1 MYEVLKIDY
10 PNTPAG
16 KKQWMKQFGANAYY
30 AGKFWAQRKKDADYW
45 HAMVRACMD
54 RQGLRKRPF
63 DRPVTVTFWWN
74 DRLDL
79 DNHSI
84 MGKYIMDAMKGR
96 LLQDDSRRWVK
107 EITHRWHD
115 GNCIK
120 VEIREVQHETTEHE
134 GNAKHPAGAGHDP
147 GRGGRSGCGK
157 GGNADRRDR
166 DH

>member
-63 DRPVTVTFWWN
+63 DRPVVITMYFN
-74 DRLDL
+74 DRLDCS
-79 DNHSI
+79 NHSVMFKMI
-84 MGKYIMDAMKGR
+84 EDGMKGR
-96 LLQDDSRRWVK
+96 LIHDDSRKWVK
-107 EITHRWHD
+107 GNEIYFHD
-115 GNCIK
+115 EDYIK
-120 VEIREVQHETTEHE
+120 VVVREIEEASTIWWR
-134 GNAKHPAGAGHDP
+134 AA
-147 GRGGRSGCGK
+147 RSSSHCK
-157 GGNADRRDR
+157 P
-166 DH
+166 

>member
-63 DRPVTVTFWWN
+63 ERPVVITMYFN
-74 DRLDL
+74 DRLDCS
-79 DNHSI
+79 NHSVMFKMI
-84 MGKYIMDAMKGR
+84 EDGMKGR
-96 LLQDDSRRWVK
+96 LIHDDSRKWVK
-107 EITHRWHD
+107 GNEIYFHD
-115 GNCIK
+115 EDYIK
-120 VEIREVQHETTEHE
+120 VLVREIEE
-134 GNAKHPAGAGHDP
+134 GVKH
-147 GRGGRSGCGK
+147 GK
-157 GGNADRRDR
+157 TGK
-166 DH
+166 

>member
-63 DRPVTVTFWWN
+63 ERPVVITMYFN
-74 DRLDL
+74 DRLDCS
-79 DNHSI
+79 NHSVMFKMI
-84 MGKYIMDAMKGR
+84 EDGMKGR
-96 LLQDDSRRWVK
+96 LIHDDSRKWVK
-107 EITHRWHD
+107 GNEIYFHD
-115 GNCIK
+115 EDYIK
-120 VEIREVQHETTEHE
+120 VVVREIEE
-134 GNAKHPAGAGHDP
+134 GVKH
-147 GRGGRSGCGK
+147 GK
-157 GGNADRRDR
+157 TGK
-166 DH
+166 